1 MRTLELEINAMSI
14 LVCIFFFCSFVHSTW
29 IGRLP
34 EGRKG
39 VGMQS
44 KDPKAVRLC
53 RNSEWGR
60 AAFVESVL
68 PTLPGKGILLLKKFL
83 YQRLQSDNLSPLAPQ
98 TGPAVPAVGLCRM
111 SEAIRLCRET
121 VGLCRRQSDCVGGN
135 QIVSR
140 DSRIVSE
147 AVGLCREAVSL
158 RRLRSLQV
166 IHFLLNVLW
175 VWFCSIHDQKFAC
188 RSGHKSCLDEAH
200 LKFLTRLLTERQQQ
214 GAFNKAS
221 SRSCWQP
228 RSLQSGRTNEQ
239 RDLYFKRIVL
249 DRVVMFLVV
258 TSCFNEQSYK
268 HEDKFCLRSVLSQ
281 RWMLVFVFICHSPRF
296 CPLILFLFSFVLF
309 ICLFNSPALPQC
321 RWGAIH
327 RSAIRVE
334 ICRRRHQYGAWRC
347 PSHDFRHARRPDRY
361 GAVQVLQNRW
371 KRQRCQFRVS
381 RGAEEPVCVGNVDAR
396 NVEQFENF
404 SIFENAKKMP
414 VYTSD
419 LRLQPGHCNYRATIT
434 LRISLV

>member
-1 MRTLELEINAMSI
+1 MT
-14 LVCIFFFCSFVHSTW
+14 IFHHW
-29 IGRLP
+29 H
-34 EGRKG
+34 RKL
-39 VGMQS
+39 
-44 KDPKAVRLC
+44 VRLC
-53 RNSEWGR
+53 RQSGYVGGNRIVSGGSRIVSGGSRIVSGGSWIVSEAIGLCR
-60 AAFVESVL
+60 E
-68 PTLPGKGILLLKKFL
+68 T
-83 YQRLQSDNLSPLAPQ
+83 
-98 TGPAVPAVGLCRM
+98 VGLCRRQSDCVGGSRIVSGGSWIV
-111 SEAIRLCRET
+111 SEAIGLCRET

-147 AVGLCREAVSL
+147 AVGIVSEAIGLCREAVSL

-166 IHFLLNVLW
+166 IRFLLNVLW

-281 RWMLVFVFICHSPRF
+281 RWMLVFCFHLCLSPRF
-296 CPLILFLFSFVLF
+296 FPLILFLFSFVLF

-334 ICRRRHQYGAWRC
+334 ICRRRHQSGAWRC

-396 NVEQFENF
+396 NIEQFENF
-404 SIFENAKKMP
+404 SIFKNVKEMA

-419 LRLQPGHCNYRATIT
+419 LRLQPDHCDYRATIA
-434 LRISLV
+434 LQISLV